1 MNGTLNGRNKLNIL
15 GDHKVPLQ
23 MILDQDQLR
32 SNKHCTSLRHIPKKV
47 FVFQTLVFFEH
58 QFD

>member
-1 MNGTLNGRNKLNIL
+1 MNATLNGRNKLNIL

-32 SNKHCTSLRHIPKKV
+32 SNKHCTNLRHIPKKV
-47 FVFQTLVFFEH
+47 FVFQTLEFV
-58 QFD
+58 